1 MEILE
6 ISHLTFLYPGE
17 DCPALEDISFTLSEG
32 GFLVMTGPSGS
43 GKSTLLRQLK
53 PQLRPSGKAMGQV
66 TFMGVPLEELDSRR
80 SAAEI
85 GFVQQQVEAQ
95 IVTDKVWHELAFGLE
110 SLGEDSNS
118 IRRKIAETAGFFG
131 IESWLGQDTASL
143 SGGQKQLLN
152 LASVMVM
159 EPRLLILD
167 EPASQLD
174 PIAAASFLDMVARI
188 NREKGTTVI
197 ISEHRLEA
205 LLPLATGLMVMDEGK
220 IAHLGA
226 VRETLAAV
234 KGSRAFL
241 DMPAPIRIWSAVETD
256 LPCPMTAMEGREWL
270 DKFAESKHLKPVSP
284 LPEPKRGDEAVR
296 LTDVWF
302 SYEKNG
308 ANILRGLDLKAN
320 FGEITC
326 LLGGNGAGKSTALSI
341 AAGILKPYSG
351 KVRIKDKTGML
362 PQEPMTMFLKETL
375 LEDLELAC
383 GDPVEL
389 EKAVKLCQLEGL
401 LHRHPYDLSGGEMQR
416 AALCKLLLTKP
427 KILLLDEPT
436 KGMDMAF
443 RKVFGGILREL
454 ARDGLCILLVSHDM
468 DFCAEFAH
476 RCLLVF
482 DGVCAAQGTATEFF
496 SQGSF
501 YTTSASLMA
510 RRLLP
515 EAITA
520 EQVIEACGG
529 GPVAPVKE
537 EKHPKMRPAEE
548 GEPAFASK
556 VSDRTKITKEEGSPG
571 RGSVRWAVFLLLL
584 LIPVTIWLGN
594 RFFGSR
600 KYLVLS
606 LLVMA
611 EVFVP
616 FLLHFEGRR
625 PKAAELA
632 VTATLCAIAI
642 AGRAAFFALPF
653 FKPMLAV
660 VIVSA
665 AALGPE
671 TGFVVGAVTMLVSNM
686 MYGQGPWTPW
696 QMLALGACG
705 LAAGLVFYTAKVSKK
720 RIWLCLFGLVSA
732 VVIYGGIMNPA
743 SVLMYQSQPS
753 LQMVLAAY
761 VTGLPT
767 DLTHAAAT
775 VLLLWLLGP
784 AMLRRLERI
793 KVKYF

>member
-6 ISHLTFLYPGE
+6 ISHLTFSYPGE
-17 DCPALEDISFTLSEG
+17 GCPALEEISFTLAEG

-53 PQLRPSGKAMGQV
+53 PQLRPSGKARGQV
-66 TFMGVPLEELDSRR
+66 TFMGVPLEELDSCR

-118 IRRKIAETAGFFG
+118 IRRRIAETAGFFG
-131 IESWLGQDTASL
+131 IESWLSQNTSDL

-167 EPASQLD
+167 EPTSQLD
-174 PIAAASFLDMVARI
+174 PISAASFLDMVARI

-220 IAHLGA
+220 IAHFGA
-226 VRETLAAV
+226 VGETLEAV
-234 KGSRAFL
+234 KGSQAFL

-270 DKFAESKHLKPVSP
+270 DKFAESKPLKPVSP
-284 LPEPKRGDEAVR
+284 LPEPKRGDEA
-296 LTDVWF
+296 LQMTDVWF

-320 FGEITC
+320 FGEVTC
-326 LLGGNGAGKSTALSI
+326 ILGGNGAGKSTALSI

-351 KVRIKDKTGML
+351 KVRIKDKTGLL

-375 LEDLELAC
+375 LEDLELVC
-383 GDPVEL
+383 GDPMEL
-389 EKAVKLCQLEGL
+389 EKEVKLCQLEGL

-443 RKVFGGILREL
+443 RRVFGGILREL
-454 ARDGLCILLVSHDM
+454 AREGLCILLVSHDM
-468 DFCAEFAH
+468 EFCAEFAH
-476 RCLLVF
+476 QCLLIF
-482 DGVCAAQGTATEFF
+482 GGVCAAQGTAGSFF

-510 RRLLP
+510 RKLLP
-515 EAITA
+515 EAIIA
-520 EQVIEACGG
+520 DQVIEACGG
-529 GPVAPVKE
+529 APIAPVKE
-537 EKHPKMRPAEE
+537 EKRPKMRVAEE
-548 GEPAFASK
+548 GEPAFAPKRSK
-556 VSDRTKITKEEGSPG
+556 SGL
-571 RGSVRWAVFLLLL
+571 AVFLLLL

-594 RFFGSR
+594 RFIGSR

-705 LAAGLVFYTAKVSKK
+705 LAAGLVFYTAKASKK
-720 RIWLCLFGLVSA
+720 RIWLCLFGWVSA

-743 SVLMYQSQPS
+743 SVLMYQAEPN
-753 LQMVLAAY
+753 LQMALAAY
-761 VTGLPT
+761 VTGFPT

>member
-6 ISHLTFLYPGE
+6 ISRLTFSYPGE
-17 DCPALEDISFTLSEG
+17 ACPALEDISFTLPEG
-32 GFLVMTGPSGS
+32 GFLVITGPSGS

-53 PQLRPSGKAMGQV
+53 PQLRPAGECQGQV
-66 TFMGVPLEELDSRR
+66 LFSGESLEALDSRR

-85 GFVQQQVEAQ
+85 GFVRQQVEAQ

-131 IESWLGQDTASL
+131 IEAWLSQSTADL

-167 EPASQLD
+167 EPTSQLD
-174 PIAAASFLDMVARI
+174 PIAAASFLDMVTRI

-197 ISEHRLEA
+197 ISEHRLES
-205 LLPLATGLMVMDEGK
+205 LLPLATEMMVLDEGK
-220 IAHLGA
+220 MAHFGPVAQVL
-226 VRETLAAV
+226 EAAR
-234 KGSRAFL
+234 GSQAFL
-241 DMPAPIRIWSAVETD
+241 DMPAPIQIWSAVNS
-256 LPCPMTAMEGREWL
+256 PFSCPMTALEGRDWL
-270 DKFAESKHLKPVSP
+270 DKFAESQPLRPVSP
-284 LPEPKRGDEAVR
+284 LPEPVPGSEAVNFR
-296 LTDVWF
+296 DVWF

-308 ANILRGLDLKAN
+308 PSVLRGLDLKAN
-320 FGEITC
+320 FGEISC
-326 LLGGNGAGKSTALSI
+326 ILGGNGAGKSTVLGLASC
-341 AAGILKPYSG
+341 ILKPYSG
-351 KVRIKDKTGML
+351 KVRVNDKTGSL

-375 LEDLELAC
+375 LEDLELVC
-383 GDPVEL
+383 TDRREL
-389 EKAVKLCQLEGL
+389 EKTVKLCRLEGL
-401 LHRHPYDLSGGEMQR
+401 LHRHPYDLSGGELQR
-416 AALCKLLLTKP
+416 AALAKLLLTKP
-427 KILLLDEPT
+427 RILLLDEPT

-443 RKVFGGILREL
+443 RLIFGDILQDL
-454 ARDGLCILLVSHDM
+454 AKSGLCILLVSHDM
-468 DFCAEFAH
+468 DFCAQFAH

-510 RRLLP
+510 RRQLP
-515 EAITA
+515 EAITST
-520 EQVIEACGG
+520 QVIQACGG
-529 GPVAPVKE
+529 SPTLPTSTKT
-537 EKHPKMRPAEE
+537 PAD
-548 GEPAFASK
+548 F
-556 VSDRTKITKEEGSPG
+556 PG
-571 RGSVRWAVFLLLL
+571 RPVPAPAPTVKKSKNDLGVFLLLL
-584 LIPVTIWLGN
+584 LVPITILLGN
-594 RFFGSR
+594 RFLGDR
-600 KYLVLS
+600 KYVILSFLVL
-606 LLVMA
+606 A

-632 VTATLCAIAI
+632 VTAALCAIAI

-660 VIVSA
+660 VIISA

-696 QMLALGACG
+696 QMLALGVCG
-705 LAAGLVFYTAKVSKK
+705 LVAGVVFYLLKAPKN
-720 RIWLCLFGLVSA
+720 RIFLCIFGFLSA
-732 VVIYGGIMNPA
+732 LVIYGGIMNPA
-743 SVLMYQSQPS
+743 SVLMYQPEPT
-753 LQMVLAAY
+753 LQMILAAY
-761 VTGLPT
+761 ATGLPT

-775 VLLLWLLGP
+775 VLMLWLLGP

-793 KVKYF
+793 KVKFF